1 MCLILLANDYHPH
14 YKLVVAANRD
24 EFYKRPTLPANFWP
38 DYPSILA
45 GKDLEQGGTWMGITT
60 AGRFAALTNYRDAL
74 QEKPNAPSRGHLV
87 RDYLRGDHS
96 AVDFLHGLNEKSIEY
111 NGFNLLAGTAEALYY
126 YSNQERLIR
135 RVEKGVHGLSNS
147 LLDVGWPKVRKGVKA
162 LAGCLQEPNIRV
174 ERLFEILADQEI
186 FNDSELPYTG
196 ISMEKERMLSP
207 LYIMSPEY
215 GTRSS
220 TILLIDHYNQVQFW
234 ERSFVADG
242 PGKGT
247 DAYYEFRI
255 NALA

>member
-1 MCLILLANDYHPH
+1 MCLILLANDYHPR

-24 EFYKRPTLPANFWP
+24 EFYKRPTLPANFWS

-60 AGRFAALTNYRDAL
+60 EGRFAALTNYRALL

-87 RDYLRGDHS
+87 YNYLSGDQS
-96 AVDFLHGLNEKSIEY
+96 AVDFLHGLNEKSIAY

-147 LLDVGWPKVRKGVKA
+147 LLDVSWPKVRKGVKA
-162 LAGCLQEPNIRV
+162 LAGCLQELNIRV

-186 FNDSELPYTG
+186 FNDSELPNTG
-196 ISMEKERMLSP
+196 ISIEKERMLSP
-207 LYIMSPEY
+207 LYIVSPEY

-220 TILLIDHYNQVQFW
+220 TILLINQHNQVQFW

-242 PGKGT
+242 SRKVN
-247 DAYYEFRI
+247 DVYYEFRI
-255 NALA
+255 NAF

>member
-1 MCLILLANDYHPH
+1 MCLILLANDYHP
-14 YKLVVAANRD
+14 YFKLVVAANRD
-24 EFYKRPTLPANFWP
+24 EFYKRPALPVNFWP
-38 DYPSILA
+38 DYPSVLA

-60 AGRFAALTNYRDAL
+60 AGRFAALTNYRAPL

-87 RDYLRGDHS
+87 RDFLRGDHS

-147 LLDVGWPKVRKGVKA
+147 LLDVGWPKVSKGVKA
-162 LAGCLQEPNIRV
+162 FAGCLQEPNIRV

-186 FNDSELPYTG
+186 FNDSELPDTG
-196 ISMEKERMLSP
+196 ISIEKERMLSS
-207 LYIMSPEY
+207 LYIVSPEY

-220 TILLIDHYNQVQFW
+220 TILLIDQHNNVQFW

-242 PGKGT
+242 TEKLN
-247 DAYYEFRI
+247 DVYYEFRI
-255 NALA
+255 NGF